1 MNILKLRTFVLTA
14 ESGSL
19 SQVAKIMGKSRPSL
33 SMSLSSLED
42 ELGVELFHRT
52 KNKLTLSEAGQELFP
67 DCKNIV
73 NIADNIYSK
82 SLRLAGG
89 VRNNI
94 RVAYDDSLPLSF
106 WRKRLTFISESDQG
120 ATFSVI
126 KASSPDLPALVKE
139 KQVDVAYGLMIST
152 IDDPSLNV
160 NVLHRIRMMVVCAAN
175 HPLAKMP
182 KVSSVDIS
190 AHRQIILA
198 HLSDDVN
205 PEFKPLASNN
215 IAFPSYHEVL
225 DAVLDNLGWA
235 IVPEP
240 LVKDELR
247 KETLKVVKHPN
258 GMFYENFA
266 ELSRPNEPQPELA
279 QLLAENIAESI
290 YDIL

>member
-19 SQVAKIMGKSRPSL
+19 SQVARVMGKSRTSL

-52 KNKLTLSEAGQELFP
+52 KNKLTLSKAGQELFA

-82 SLRLAGG
+82 SLRLAEG
-89 VRNNI
+89 VSNNI

-106 WRKRLTFISESDQG
+106 WRKQLALISESDQD
-120 ATFSVI
+120 ATFSAI
-126 KASSPDLPALVKE
+126 KASSPDLPTLVKD
-139 KQVDVAYGLMIST
+139 KQVDVAYGLMINT
-152 IDDPSLNV
+152 TDDPSLNV

-175 HPLAKMP
+175 HLLADMP
-182 KVSSVDIS
+182 KVSSVEIS
-190 AHRQIILA
+190 THRQIVLA
-198 HLSDDVN
+198 HLSEDVH
-205 PEFKPLASNN
+205 PEYKPLASSN
-215 IAFPSYHEVL
+215 ISFSSYHEVL

-240 LVKDELR
+240 LVKNELR
-247 KETLKVVKHPN
+247 KETVKVVKHPN

-266 ELSRPNEPQPELA
+266 ELSRPNEQHPELA
-279 QLLAENIAESI
+279 LQLAENIEESI